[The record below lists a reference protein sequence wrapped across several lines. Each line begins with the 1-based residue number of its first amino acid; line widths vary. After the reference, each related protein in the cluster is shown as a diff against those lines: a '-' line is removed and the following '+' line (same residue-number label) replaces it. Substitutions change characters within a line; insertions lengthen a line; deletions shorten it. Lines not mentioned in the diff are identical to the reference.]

1 MLPDA
6 SIDEARAWLAKAAHG
21 LRAGDVDL
29 NADPPLSEDAAFH
42 AQQAAEKSLKA
53 LLALH
58 DQRVRKTH
66 DLVGLG
72 AECAAI
78 EPSLEPLLARVGELT
93 EYAWR
98 FRYPGVP
105 EGLSPEEAREALDV
119 AREVFR
125 RIEAGIPR

>member
-6 SIDEARAWLAKAAHG
+6 SIDEARAWLAKAAQD

-29 NADPPLSEDAAFH
+29 NADPPLSGDAAFY
-42 AQQAAEKSLKA
+42 AQSPKA